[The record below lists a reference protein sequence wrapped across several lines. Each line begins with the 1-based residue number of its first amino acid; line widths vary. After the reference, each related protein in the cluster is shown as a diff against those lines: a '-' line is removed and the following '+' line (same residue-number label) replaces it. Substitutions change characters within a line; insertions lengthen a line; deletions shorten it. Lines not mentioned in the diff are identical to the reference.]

1 MKSSTIRWVIAI
13 GTLSIISILIIQI
26 FWVKRAFDIR
36 ETEFNKNVSS
46 ALTSVSDEFFKI
58 NDTSQP
64 KESPVKQ
71 FESNYY
77 LVMVNS
83 PIDVNILDYMLK
95 KEFKQRDVFIDF
107 EYGIYDCDTEKM
119 VYGEYVHNQLIS
131 NPIHKST
138 ELPVWG
144 DENYYFGVL
153 FPTKTGY
160 IINNMETWV
169 FSSLL
174 LLVVTGFFGYAMF
187 VILKQNR
194 LSEVQKDFINNMTH
208 EFKTPISTISV
219 SAEVLNNPEIINK
232 PEKLSKYAGIIQS
245 ENNRLKKQ
253 VDRVLQMAVLDRE
266 KINLKYE
273 KVDLHDMIDTIVD
286 TFKIANNGVQI
297 DCKLNAA
304 RHTVVGDPL
313 HISNIV
319 YNLIDNSIKYCNESP
334 EIQIATYDDSNGI
347 KMSVTDNGIGIR
359 EEFQRKIFRKF
370 YRIPTGNIHDV
381 KGFGLGLNYV
391 SHMLKSHGGKIS
403 VKNNLEKGCTF
414 TIFLPYEK

>member
-83 PIDVNILDYMLK
+83 PIDVNILDYMQK

-219 SAEVLNNPEIINK
+219 SAEVLNNPEIISK

-253 VDRVLQMAVLDRE
+253 VDRVLQMAVVDRE

-273 KVDLHDMIDTIVD
+273 MVDLHDMIDTIVD
-286 TFKIANNGVQI
+286 TFKIANNGVRI
-297 DCKLNAA
+297 DCQLNAA

-319 YNLIDNSIKYCNESP
+319 YNLIDNSIKYCHESP
-334 EIQIATYDDSNGI
+334 EIQIATYDDISGI

-403 VKNNLEKGCTF
+403 IKNNPEKGCTF

>member
-26 FWVKRAFDIR
+26 FWVKRAFDIK

-46 ALTSVSDEFFKI
+46 ALISVSDEFFKI
-58 NDTSQP
+58 NDTSLP

-77 LVMVNS
+77 VVMVNS
-83 PIDVNILDYMLK
+83 PIDANILDYMLK
-95 KEFKQRDVFIDF
+95 KEFRKRDVFIDF

-119 VYGEYVHNQLIS
+119 VYGEYIHNQMIS
-131 NPIHKST
+131 NPIQKST

-187 VILKQNR
+187 VILRQKR

-219 SAEVLNNPEIINK
+219 SAEVLNNPEIISK
-232 PEKLSKYAGIIQS
+232 PKKLSKYAGIIQS

-273 KVDLHDMIDTIVD
+273 NVDLHDMIDTIVD
-286 TFKIANNGVQI
+286 TFKIANNGIRI
-297 DCKLNAA
+297 DCKLNAS
-304 RHTVVGDPL
+304 RHTVMGDPL

-319 YNLIDNSIKYCNESP
+319 YNLIDNSIKYCHESP
-334 EIQIATYDDSNGI
+334 EIRIATYDDSSGI

-359 EEFQRKIFRKF
+359 KEFHRKIFRKF
-370 YRIPTGNIHDV
+370 YRIPTGDVHDV

-391 SHMLKSHGGKIS
+391 SHMLKSHRGKITI
-403 VKNNLEKGCTF
+403 KDNPEKGCTF